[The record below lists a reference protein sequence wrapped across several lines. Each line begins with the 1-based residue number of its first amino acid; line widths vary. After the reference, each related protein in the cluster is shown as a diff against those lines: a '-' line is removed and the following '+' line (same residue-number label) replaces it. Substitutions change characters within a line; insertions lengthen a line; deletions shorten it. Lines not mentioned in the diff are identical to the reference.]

1 MKEASIVVAHCHRP
15 AQVHPLYQRRA
26 AMTLVIL
33 YMNESVT
40 GIYLTLL
47 GLTIRLAIH
56 PPMDIRMPLWVHPL
70 IRTFPLPLFP
80 RI

>member
-15 AQVHPLYQRRA
+15 AQVHPLYRRRA
-26 AMTLVIL
+26 AMALVIL
-33 YMNESVT
+33 YMNES
-40 GIYLTLL
+40 GIHLTLL

-56 PPMDIRMPLWVHPL
+56 PPMDIRMPLWDYPL